1 MTGVRRTWQGR
12 RAEEARAQSLSAE
25 LSSVRHEMEKRL
37 AAKEE
42 ELESVRSV
50 SRAVTSR
57 AGELGKR
64 GMTRS
69 EDENNMLN

>member
-1 MTGVRRTWQGR
+1 MTVPDRRARQGR

-50 SRAVTSR
+50 DGHVMRRGGRRGGEDTV
-57 AGELGKR
+57 AGG
-64 GMTRS
+64 
-69 EDENNMLN
+69 

>member
-1 MTGVRRTWQGR
+1 MTRVFQGR

-50 SRAVTSR
+50 GGDVSSFRWMSAVSN
-57 AGELGKR
+57 GDDELG
-64 GMTRS
+64 
-69 EDENNMLN
+69 